1 MDSGLSGAIT
11 SIAPSPT
18 VMASTALDRFVRI
31 HCTPLPP
38 QQAGQQVE
46 KKGEILDKVY
56 VKSIPTVIIWDG
68 DIARDLNVKN
78 LKKRKVTV
86 KTGMFGMVW
95 RMWMIATET
104 RLEAEQDRNVTRKVG
119 PDRHLSAVHYMYTP
133 QIQNSPSI
141 IKRFTRIQYWEDKTV
156 LHNLHHNVCHMR
168 QRCR

>member
-68 DIARDLNVKN
+68 DIARDLNVKPEEEKSDSEDGN
-78 LKKRKVTV
+78 VWDGMEDVDDSDGDETGSRTRPKRNKKSRA
-86 KTGMFGMVW
+86 G
-95 RMWMIATET
+95 
-104 RLEAEQDRNVTRKVG
+104 
-119 PDRHLSAVHYMYTP
+119 
-133 QIQNSPSI
+133 
-141 IKRFTRIQYWEDKTV
+141 
-156 LHNLHHNVCHMR
+156 
-168 QRCR
+168 